1 MCTTSLAHSHTATHT
16 YRAVSCVVTES
27 SSISFVGKSEEVLQ
41 LRAERR
47 YGEEWANPAAKI
59 KRNNKTQVRE
69 RDTHRHANKHRDVQ
83 TNTQH
88 GKVSQTRKLAEET
101 KKKTIREDISEGE
114 EASKGKKSG
123 AKNTYQA
130 REERHNHNGLCHLM
144 GKSET

>member
-1 MCTTSLAHSHTATHT
+1 M
-16 YRAVSCVVTES
+16 TES

-101 KKKTIREDISEGE
+101 KKKR
-114 EASKGKKSG
+114 
-123 AKNTYQA
+123 
-130 REERHNHNGLCHLM
+130 
-144 GKSET
+144 